1 MTRTTTSVLVA
12 LLLWGVTS
20 TSSAVEDFIEPTPNT
35 VRADFTAVNGDN
47 TAYGYFEWNPYQ
59 IPTYSGGS
67 NLTNLQAILGES
79 PTTGYASWHI
89 DGGISLNSTSM
100 QEMNSLFLTVSNDW
114 GIVSE
119 STEGIDSFEFAGYAS
134 EGSGLDTGVHQRIV
148 EFLDTSATTLE
159 TLDAPFTQQ
168 DFDQFPEIIVSLQL
182 LGDTSPTNFTMTS
195 WQVTELTPVPLPPA
209 AWLLG
214 SSIIGLV
221 GMARRKKGVR

>member
-47 TAYGYFEWNPYQ
+47 TAYGHFEWNPYQ

-67 NLTNLQAILGES
+67 NLTNLQAILGET

-114 GIVSE
+114 TIG
-119 STEGIDSFEFAGYAS
+119 DSFEFAGYAS
-134 EGSGLDTGVHQRIV
+134 EGAGFDTGVHQHI
-148 EFLDTSATTLE
+148 EFQDLLGTTLNA
-159 TLDAPFTQQ
+159 LDAPSTQQ

-195 WQVTELTPVPLPPA
+195 WQVTELTPVPLPA
-209 AWLLG
+209 AVWLLG